1 MGKKQNC
8 TLSQRKP
15 LCPTQVL
22 VQHDQDELFVM
33 GSCVH
38 GVWSHLR
45 TPWPYS
51 FCSETLQ
58 FPSCSLGAVPGSL
71 LDFCFPLSDNFRC
84 CQSIACSMAVHCQF
98 VACSYG
104 SSESNYGSHSSFRF
118 RKDVACSSRLNF
130 NVFGHM
136 AQGQN
141 S

>member
-15 LCPTQVL
+15 LCSTQVL

-71 LDFCFPLSDNFRC
+71 RDFCFPLSDNFRC
-84 CQSIACSMAVHCQF
+84 CQSIASPLPVQWLIASSLPVHM
-98 VACSYG
+98 VHLSRTMVLTL
-104 SSESNYGSHSSFRF
+104 HSAFAKMSLAPR
-118 RKDVACSSRLNF
+118 
-130 NVFGHM
+130 G
-136 AQGQN
+136 
-141 S
+141 